1 MATLT
6 TPITLLEAA
15 RHGSLSDV
23 DTALIETFRP
33 GFQQRPNQPI
43 NFFDIFPYTDHP
55 GVMSV
60 EYTRELGLPTVTPR
74 ALNETNTRSVASTEN
89 VKEALKI
96 YPSELVMDVVMQRMN
111 VGPTV
116 LARHL
121 SMHAKAIISAVH
133 NHIFKG
139 DEQSSPNQITGLQAR
154 ITGDQLVSNSAGTGA
169 ALSIATLRS
178 AIDRVYGDNI
188 VIAMGKGIAR
198 RMDAAVGLAGVG
210 AAIREGQT
218 MWGQKATLFD
228 GLPIVPIADMKGADN
243 ILQFNEAAAGGGSA
257 STSIYILALGSEG
270 VHGLRNGG
278 LFDNAAPDTPAAEAR
293 ALTMLPG
300 LAIKRVEAA
309 ARVYGITDAAVVA

>member
-1 MATLT
+1 MATFT

-15 RHGSLSDV
+15 RHGSLSAV

-33 GFQQRPNQPI
+33 GFQQRPGQPI

-55 GVMSV
+55 GVMMV
-60 EYTRELGLPTVTPR
+60 EYPRELGLPTVTPR
-74 ALNETNTRSVASTEN
+74 GLNETNTRSSASTET
-89 VKEALKI
+89 VKESLKI
-96 YPSELVMDVVMQRMN
+96 YSSELVMDVVMQRLS

-121 SMHAKAIISAVH
+121 SMHAKGLISTVH

-154 ITGDQLVSNSAGTGA
+154 ITGDQLVSNSSGTGA
-169 ALSIATLRS
+169 ALSIANLRA
-178 AIDRVYGDNI
+178 AIDRCYGDNI
-188 VIAMGKGIAR
+188 VICMSKAMSR

-210 AAIREGQT
+210 ASIREGQT
-218 MWGQKATLFD
+218 NWGQKATMFD
-228 GLPIVPIADMKGADN
+228 GLPIVPIADMKGQDN
-243 ILQFNEAAAGGGSA
+243 ILQFNEAAEGGGSS
-257 STSIYILALGSEG
+257 STSIYILSLGSEG

-278 LFDNAAPDTPAAEAR
+278 MWNNTAPDTPAAEAH
-293 ALTMLPG
+293 ALTMLVG

-309 ARVYGITDAAVVA
+309 VRLYGITDAAVVA